1 MVISRNPPV
10 QSAVSVRKPTLN
22 RPFIYPIRKRLRAK
36 IARVIVSRI
45 DILLALT
52 QKGKA
57 VPVDQG

>member
-1 MVISRNPPV
+1 
-10 QSAVSVRKPTLN
+10 VRKPTLN
-22 RPFIYPIRKRLRAK
+22 RPFIYSIPKRLRAK
-36 IARVIVSRI
+36 IARVIVGRI